1 MDEYDQEEGSEFDA
15 NELLDLTDY
24 KQKRG
29 IPSVEDIANIRPNPK
44 NAAKPKEETKPSVFP
59 PPATKAAAA
68 TAPAKSSA
76 KPAGADEAWDLEG
89 SDDGWGSD
97 NLDDLKEFDYQNT
110 DLNKMSD
117 FMLNRHK
124 ENMDKDFSKNVIK
137 PGDKG
142 YEYDKRVD
150 FKKASG
156 GKADWDSDGD
166 KEEGGAEGA
175 DKGQDEYYD
184 DDYFDDDFA

>member
-1 MDEYDQEEGSEFDA
+1 
-15 NELLDLTDY
+15 
-24 KQKRG
+24 
-29 IPSVEDIANIRPNPK
+29 
-44 NAAKPKEETKPSVFP
+44 
-59 PPATKAAAA
+59 
-68 TAPAKSSA
+68 
-76 KPAGADEAWDLEG
+76 
-89 SDDGWGSD
+89 
-97 NLDDLKEFDYQNT
+97 
-110 DLNKMSD
+110 MSD

-124 ENMDKDFSKNVIK
+124 ENMDKDFSKNVVK

-156 GKADWDSDGD
+156 GKADWDSDEE
-166 KEEGGAEGA
+166 KEEGAAAA

>member
-1 MDEYDQEEGSEFDA
+1 M
-15 NELLDLTDY
+15 
-24 KQKRG
+24 
-29 IPSVEDIANIRPNPK
+29 
-44 NAAKPKEETKPSVFP
+44 
-59 PPATKAAAA
+59 
-68 TAPAKSSA
+68 
-76 KPAGADEAWDLEG
+76 
-89 SDDGWGSD
+89 
-97 NLDDLKEFDYQNT
+97 DDLKEFDYQNT

-124 ENMDKDFSKNVIK
+124 ENMDKDFSKNVLK

-156 GKADWDSDGD
+156 GKADWDSDGGDD
-166 KEEGGAEGA
+166 KVEGASAA